1 MMIARPPRIGDRRR
15 ARGIQSLRRGST
27 RASPYRVMIV
37 IIVVGVLGSYP
48 LWPGIDAE
56 TGEAI
61 KVGFF

>member
-1 MMIARPPRIGDRRR
+1 VLLIWW
-15 ARGIQSLRRGST
+15 LLT
-27 RASPYRVMIV
+27 KKNVSPTTIMIV

-61 KVGFF
+61 KTGFF